1 MNNFSFYKDGRVLY
15 CLIFT
20 AFLFTFSSS
29 FAINSS
35 RHISIIFQQN
45 QIKGTVTDG
54 SVPLPGVTIG
64 VKGSGNNYA
73 ITDYS
78 GQYVINVATKDTL
91 IVSFIGFKTKYVPI
105 NGSTKVDITLQYDT
119 TTLQEVRVNAGYY
132 SVKESDRTGSIAR
145 ITSKDIET
153 QPVTNVLAAMQGRM
167 AGVNITQNT
176 GVAGGGFDIQIRG
189 RNSIRTD
196 GNAPLYIIDGV
207 PYSSE
212 TIGNNRSTVVLPAAF
227 DPLNSINPSDIES
240 IEVLKD
246 ADATSIYG
254 SRGANGVVLIT
265 TKKGKEG
272 ITRFVMDFRQ
282 GVGMV
287 TRFMNLM
294 HTEQYLEM
302 RSEAFRNDGISFG
315 PSDYDV
321 NGTWNQNR
329 YTDWQ
334 KEFIGGMSTYT
345 DLQGTVSGG
354 SAQTQFLSSASLHR
368 ETTVFPGDFGYNKAN
383 FRIAVNHESENGKFK
398 INTTAGYTA
407 QKNNQPSIDLTR
419 YVTVLAPNAPSLY
432 DESGNLNWENSTW
445 ENPLAALEG
454 KYHTTTNDLT
464 ASTMLSY
471 AIFPQLTLKTSL
483 GFSSTNHYET
493 RTQPSTMFDPVY
505 QLGSEYSA
513 ITANSSQRQ
522 SWIIEPQIEWNQ
534 TYGKIKT
541 QALFGS
547 TFQKL
552 TGGQLLQE
560 ATGYTSN
567 ALIYNLAAAKVLNA
581 VFDTESIYKYQALF
595 GRLNFVFDDRYII
608 NLTGRRDGSSR
619 FGPGNQ
625 FANFGAVGAAWI
637 FIGEKDN
644 NLSFIN
650 FGKIRAS
657 YGTTGS
663 DQIGDY
669 QFIDTY
675 TSTGIKYGS
684 VIGVLPTRLFNPNF
698 KWEINNKL
706 EAALETGLFKD
717 RIFLTAAWYLNRSSS
732 QLVGLPLAAT
742 TGFASIQS
750 NLNATVQNTG
760 FEMTLRTVNFQ
771 KMDFSWITNFN
782 ISLAKNKLLS
792 FPQLKGSTYENK
804 FIIGQPLNIVKT
816 YHYIGIDPLSGNY
829 QFEDVNK
836 DGMITSPEDKVYISD
851 LNPKFFGGLQN
862 QITWKNWR
870 LDFLLQFTKQKNYS
884 EEYTLGMPG
893 TMSNQTDR
901 IKNRWQN
908 VGDVSEL
915 QKYSTGADGKTLDAA
930 SKYFSSDAVIT
941 DASYVRLKN
950 VALSFVVPKEWI
962 KNVQCRLSFEGQNLL
977 TFTPYKGMDPEFKFT
992 GYLPP
997 LSVFTTGLTLTF

>member
-1 MNNFSFYKDGRVLY
+1 MNYFSFYKDGRVLY

-20 AFLFTFSSS
+20 AFLFTVSST
-29 FAINSS
+29 FAVNSS
-35 RHISIIFQQN
+35 RHFNFIFQQN

-54 SVPLPGVTIG
+54 SSPLPGVTIS
-64 VKGSGNNYA
+64 VKGKISNSS
-73 ITDYS
+73 ISDYN
-78 GQYVINVATKDTL
+78 GQYVINALTSDTL
-91 IVSFIGFKTKYVPI
+91 IVSFIGFNTKIIPVNNRAKI
-105 NGSTKVDITLQYDT
+105 DIRLEYST

-132 SVKESDRTGSIAR
+132 SVKEKDRTGSIAR
-145 ITSKDIET
+145 ITSKEIET
-153 QPVTNVLAAMQGRM
+153 QPVANILAAMQGRM

-212 TIGNNRSTVVLPAAF
+212 TIGNNRSTVVLPATS

-265 TKKGKEG
+265 TKKGKQG
-272 ITRFVMDFRQ
+272 ITRFTLDYRQ
-282 GVGMV
+282 GIGKV
-287 TRFMNLM
+287 TRFMDLM

-302 RSEAFRNDGISFG
+302 RNEAFRNDGITFG

-321 NGTWNQNR
+321 NGTWDQNR

-354 SAQTQFLSSASLHR
+354 SAQTQFLSSATLHR
-368 ETTVFPGDFGYNKAN
+368 ETTVFPGDYGYNKTS
-383 FRIAVNHESENGKFK
+383 FRFAVNHESENGKFK
-398 INTTAGYTA
+398 INATAGYTA
-407 QKNNQPSIDLTR
+407 QKNSQPSIDLTR
-419 YVTVLAPNAPSLY
+419 YVTALAPNAPSLY
-432 DESGNLNWENSTW
+432 DQNGNLNWENSTW
-445 ENPLAALEG
+445 ENPLASLEG
-454 KYHTTTNDLT
+454 KYRTNTSDLN
-464 ASTMLSY
+464 ASTLLSY
-471 AIFPQLTLKTSL
+471 TIIPHLTLKSSL
-483 GFSSTNHYET
+483 GFSSTNHYEI

-513 ITANSSQRQ
+513 ITANTAQRQ

-534 TYGKIKT
+534 TYGKLKT

-552 TGGQLLQE
+552 NGGQLLQE

-567 ALIYNLAAAKVLNA
+567 SLIYNLAAAKVLNA
-581 VFDTESIYKYQALF
+581 VSDTESIYKYQALF

-637 FIGEKDN
+637 FIGEKEN

-650 FGKIRAS
+650 FGKLRAS

-669 QFIDTY
+669 QFINTY
-675 TSTGIKYGS
+675 TSTGIKYGG

-706 EAALETGLFKD
+706 EATLEGGLFKD
-717 RIFLTAAWYLNRSSS
+717 RIFLTASWYLNRSTS

-771 KMDFSWITNFN
+771 KKDFSWITNFN
-782 ISLAKNKLLS
+782 ISVAKNKLLS

-816 YHYIGIDPLSGNY
+816 YHSIGVDSLSGNY
-829 QFEDVNK
+829 KFEDVNK
-836 DGMITSPEDKVYISD
+836 DGKITSPEDKVYVSD

-884 EEYTLGMPG
+884 EEYSLGMPG
-893 TMSNQTDR
+893 TMSNQTER
-901 IKNRWQN
+901 ITNRWQS

-915 QKYSTGADGKTLDAA
+915 QRYSTGADGKTLDAA
-930 SKYFSSDAVIT
+930 SKYFNSDAVII

-950 VALSFVVPKEWI
+950 VALSFVLPKDWI

-997 LSVFTTGLTLTF
+997 LSVFTTGLNLTF

>member
-1 MNNFSFYKDGRVLY
+1 MNYFSFYKDGKALY
-15 CLIFT
+15 CLVF
-20 AFLFTFSSS
+20 AGLMLSFSSS
-29 FAINSS
+29 YSKNATRHLNS
-35 RHISIIFQQN
+35 IFQQHRV
-45 QIKGTVTDG
+45 QGIVSDG
-54 SVPLPGVTIG
+54 SLPLPGVSISIKNKTNSAVI
-64 VKGSGNNYA
+64 S
-73 ITDYS
+73 DYS
-78 GQYVINVATKDTL
+78 GNYSVSVSPGDTL
-91 IVSFIGFKTKYVPI
+91 LVSFIGFKTLNVPVAGRSKI
-105 NGSTKVDITLQYDT
+105 NITLQFDT
-119 TTLQEVRVNAGYY
+119 TTLQEVKVNAGYY
-132 SVKESDRTGSIAR
+132 SVKESERTGSIAR
-145 ITSKDIET
+145 ITSKDIEN
-153 QPVTNVLAAMQGRM
+153 QPVSNVLAAMQGRM

-189 RNSIRTD
+189 RNSLRTD

-212 TIGNNRSTVVLPAAF
+212 TVGNNRSTVVLPATS
-227 DPLNSINPSDIES
+227 DPLNSINPADIES

-246 ADATSIYG
+246 ADATAIYG

-272 ITRFVMDFRQ
+272 ITRFVMDYRQ
-282 GVGMV
+282 GIGMV
-287 TRFMNLM
+287 TRFMDLM
-294 HTEQYLEM
+294 HTDQYLEM
-302 RSEAFRNDGISFG
+302 RTEAFKNDGIPFG

-321 NGTWNQNR
+321 NGTWDQNR

-345 DLQGTVSGG
+345 DLQGTLSGG

-383 FRIAVNHESENGKFK
+383 FRVAVNHESENGKFK

-407 QKNNQPSIDLTR
+407 QKNSQPSIDLTR
-419 YVTVLAPNAPSLY
+419 YVTVLAPNAPALY
-432 DESGNLNWENSTW
+432 DENGNLNWENSTW
-445 ENPLAALEG
+445 ENPVAALEG
-454 KYHTTTNDLT
+454 KYHTSTSDLT

-471 AIFPQLTLKTSL
+471 ALIPQLTLKTSL
-483 GFSSTNHYET
+483 GFTSTTHYET
-493 RTQPSTMFDPVY
+493 RTQPSTMFDPAY

-513 ITANSSQRQ
+513 ITANSTERQ
-522 SWIIEPQIEWNQ
+522 SWIIEPQVEWSE
-534 TYGKIKT
+534 TYGKLKT
-541 QALFGS
+541 QILFGT

-552 TGGQLLQE
+552 TGDQLLQE

-567 ALIYNLAAAKVLNA
+567 ALIYNLASAKVLNA
-581 VFDTESIYKYQALF
+581 VSDTESIYKYQALF
-595 GRLNFVFDDRYII
+595 GRLNFIFDQRFIV

-637 FIGEKDN
+637 FVGENDS
-644 NLSFIN
+644 NLRIIN
-650 FGKIRAS
+650 FGKLRAS

-669 QFIDTY
+669 QFINTY
-675 TSTGIKYGS
+675 TSTGIKYGG

-706 EAALETGLFKD
+706 EAALETGFFKD

-760 FEMTLRTVNFQ
+760 LEITLRAVNFQ
-771 KMDFSWITNFN
+771 KKDFSWITNFN
-782 ISLAKNKLLS
+782 FSFAKNKLLS
-792 FPQLKGSTYENK
+792 FPQLKGSTYENR
-804 FIIGQPLNIVKT
+804 FIIGEPLNIVKT
-816 YHYIGIDPLSGNY
+816 YHYKGVDPQTGNY
-829 QFEDVNK
+829 QFEDVNN
-836 DGMITSPEDKVYISD
+836 DGKISTPEDKIYVAD
-851 LNPKFFGGLQN
+851 LNPKFFGGLLN

-870 LDFLLQFTKQKNYS
+870 LDFLFQFTKQKNYS

-893 TMSNQTDR
+893 TMNNQTDR
-901 IKNRWQN
+901 ITNRWQN
-908 VGDVSEL
+908 VGDTSEL
-915 QKYSTGADGKTLDAA
+915 QKYSTGADAKTLDAA

-950 VALSFVVPKEWI
+950 VSLSFLLPKEWI
-962 KNVQCRLSFEGQNLL
+962 KKVQCRISFEGQNLL

-997 LSVFTTGLTLTF
+997 LTVFTTGLNLTF

>member
-1 MNNFSFYKDGRVLY
+1 MNNFSFYKDGRALY
-15 CLIFT
+15 CLIFLG
-20 AFLFTFSSS
+20 FILSFSSLQ
-29 FAINSS
+29 AKDPRRNLSS
-35 RHISIIFQQN
+35 ILQQ
-45 QIKGTVTDG
+45 QIQGTVTDG
-54 SVPLPGVTIG
+54 SNPLPGVTISIKNKSH
-64 VKGSGNNYA
+64 VAA
-73 ITDYS
+73 ISDYNGHYS
-78 GQYVINVATKDTL
+78 ISASPGDTL
-91 IVSFIGFKTKYVPI
+91 VVSFIGFKKAFYPI
-105 NGSTKVDITLQYDT
+105 QSRTRMDIVLEYDT
-119 TTLQEVRVNAGYY
+119 TTLQEVHVNAGYY
-132 SVKESDRTGSIAR
+132 SVKESERTGSIAR
-145 ITSKDIET
+145 ITSKDIEN
-153 QPVTNVLAAMQGRM
+153 QPVSNVLAAMQGRM
-167 AGVNITQNT
+167 AGVNITQTT

-212 TIGNNRSTVVLPAAF
+212 TIGNNRSTVVLPATS

-246 ADATSIYG
+246 ADATAIYG

-272 ITRFVMDFRQ
+272 VTRFVLDYRQ
-282 GVGMV
+282 GIGMV
-287 TRFMNLM
+287 TRFMDLM
-294 HTEQYLEM
+294 HTEQYLQM
-302 RSEAFRNDGISFG
+302 RTEAFKNDGIPFG

-321 NGTWNQNR
+321 NGTWAQNR

-334 KEFIGGMSTYT
+334 KEFIGGMASYT
-345 DLQGTVSGG
+345 DLQGTLSGG
-354 SAQTQFLSSASLHR
+354 SAQTQFLSSSSLHR

-398 INTTAGYTA
+398 INTTAGYTV
-407 QKNNQPSIDLTR
+407 QKNSQPSIDLTR

-454 KYHTTTNDLT
+454 KYRTNTNDLT

-471 AIFPQLTLKTSL
+471 AIIPQLTIKTSL
-483 GFSSTNHYET
+483 GFTSTNHYET

-513 ITANSSQRQ
+513 ITANSTERQ
-522 SWIIEPQIEWNQ
+522 SWIIEPQLEWSE
-534 TYGKIKT
+534 TYGKLKT
-541 QALFGS
+541 QVLFGS

-567 ALIYNLAAAKVLNA
+567 ALIYNLASAKVLNA
-581 VFDTESIYKYQALF
+581 VSDTESIYKYQAFF
-595 GRLNFVFDDRYII
+595 GRLNFVFDDKYII

-637 FIGEKDN
+637 FIREKNN
-644 NLSFIN
+644 NLSIIN
-650 FGKIRAS
+650 YGKIRAS

-669 QFIDTY
+669 QFINTY
-675 TSTGIKYGS
+675 TSTGVKYGG
-684 VIGVLPTRLFNPNF
+684 VIGILPTRLFNPNF

-706 EAALETGLFKD
+706 EAALETGFFED

-732 QLVGLPLAAT
+732 QLVGIPLAAT

-760 FEMTLRTVNFQ
+760 LEITLRTVNFQ
-771 KMDFSWITNFN
+771 KKHFSWTTNFN
-782 ISLAKNKLLS
+782 ISIAKNKLLS

-804 FIIGQPLNIVKT
+804 FIIGEPLNIVKT
-816 YHYIGIDPLSGNY
+816 YHYKAVDPSSGNY
-829 QFEDVNK
+829 QFEDVNN
-836 DGMITSPEDKVYISD
+836 DGKITSPEDKIFVSD

-870 LDFLLQFTKQKNYS
+870 LDFLFQFSKQKNYS

-893 TMSNQTDR
+893 TMNNQTTR
-901 IKNRWQN
+901 ITNRWQKI
-908 VGDVSEL
+908 GDASEL

-950 VALSFVVPKEWI
+950 VSLSFALPKEWI
-962 KNVQCRLSFEGQNLL
+962 KKVQCRISFEGQNLL

-997 LSVFTTGLTLTF
+997 LTVFTTGLNLTF